1 MERLRREAI
10 ISSRV
15 YSGHSFVKAVS
26 EAVREGALDDEEEDY
41 EETDM
46 FVQSSDSRGSN
57 ERFAKLS
64 DDENDED
71 NSSSPHDRVVSS
83 PGPDDGHMGE
93 VVATR
98 SNREL
103 NLVA

>member
-46 FVQSSDSRGSN
+46 FVQSSDCRGSN

-64 DDENDED
+64 DDENDEED
-71 NSSSPHDRVVSS
+71 NSSNPHDRVVSS
-83 PGPDDGHMGE
+83 PDDGHMGE